1 MIVKAL
7 SSDATSITQV
17 ALISKAYW
25 GYSEA
30 QILSWTDELTVS
42 PEMIQEMQVYVW
54 KEGQK
59 ILGFYVLNQ
68 PLDNKI
74 ELEFLFVL
82 PSFIGKGIGKKL
94 LVHAIE
100 IAKKNPE
107 NLLMTLDADP
117 NAAPFY
123 SSQGFQT
130 VGQKNSSIFGR
141 FMPKMSLPL
150 H

>member
-54 KEGQK
+54 NEGQK

-123 SSQGFQT
+123 SSQGFQII
-130 VGQKNSSIFGR
+130 GQKNSSIFGR